1 VTRPSTPA
9 GRQPPTDAG
18 RPPRDARAD
27 DPAGEKRAASGL
39 GSLVRT
45 AGPEPA
51 APKGPASRWRRA
63 RVVGGGNLRPAGLR
77 PGWLAVALGLLLI
90 ALLVGLAVGAARLTP
105 AAVAGDLLDRLLGR
119 PSALTERQQ
128 AILWQLRAPRVAIGA
143 VVGATLALA
152 GAAYQGVFGNPLADP
167 YLLGVSAGAGLGAT
181 LAVAGGLP
189 GVAAGTGLLPVAAF
203 AGAVLAVAATY
214 LLGRSVGGRGTTS
227 LILAGVAVAA
237 FCISVQSY
245 IQQRHQETI
254 RQVYS
259 WLLGDLSTVGWREL
273 AGVAPYVLVGGIVVL
288 AHRRL
293 LDVLRLGDEEARSL
307 GVNTSRVRLLVV
319 VAATVA
325 TAAAVA
331 VSGLIGF
338 VGIVVPHAVRMVVGG
353 ANAALLPLSALLGAA
368 FLVLADVAARTVAM
382 PAEVPIGVVT
392 ALVGAPF
399 FALVLR
405 LRRGELS

>member
-1 VTRPSTPA
+1 MTRPSTPA
-9 GRQPPTDAG
+9 GGQPPAEAG
-18 RPPRDARAD
+18 RPPRDGRAE
-27 DPAGEKRAASGL
+27 DPAGEQRAASGL
-39 GSLVRT
+39 GSRVRT
-45 AGPEPA
+45 AAPEPA
-51 APKGPASRWRRA
+51 APEGPASRWRRA
-63 RVVGGGNLRPAGLR
+63 RVGGGDLRPAGLR

-245 IQQRHQETI
+245 VQQRHQETI

-293 LDVLRLGDEEARSL
+293 LDVLRLGEEEARSL

-368 FLVLADVAARTVAM
+368 FLVLADVVARTVAM

>member
-1 VTRPSTPA
+1 
-9 GRQPPTDAG
+9 
-18 RPPRDARAD
+18 
-27 DPAGEKRAASGL
+27 
-39 GSLVRT
+39 
-45 AGPEPA
+45 
-51 APKGPASRWRRA
+51 
-63 RVVGGGNLRPAGLR
+63 VGGGDLRPAGLR

-245 IQQRHQETI
+245 VQQRHQETI

-368 FLVLADVAARTVAM
+368 FLVLADVVARTVAM

>member
-1 VTRPSTPA
+1 M
-9 GRQPPTDAG
+9 G
-18 RPPRDARAD
+18 
-27 DPAGEKRAASGL
+27 
-39 GSLVRT
+39 
-45 AGPEPA
+45 
-51 APKGPASRWRRA
+51 
-63 RVVGGGNLRPAGLR
+63 LRPAGLR
-77 PGWLAVALGLLLI
+77 PGWLAVALALLVA

-105 AAVAGDLLDRLLGR
+105 LSVAADLLDRLLGR
-119 PSALTERQQ
+119 PSALSERQQ
-128 AILWQLRAPRVAIGA
+128 AILWQLRAPRVVLGA
-143 VVGATLALA
+143 VVGATLALS

-167 YLLGVSAGAGLGAT
+167 YLLGVSGGAGLGAT

-189 GVAAGTGLLPVAAF
+189 GVGGGPALLPVAAF
-203 AGAVLAVAATY
+203 AGAILAVATTY
-214 LLGRSVGGRGTTS
+214 ALGRTVGGRGTTA
-227 LILAGVAVAA
+227 LILAGVAVGA
-237 FCISVQSY
+237 FCISIQSY
-245 IQQRHQETI
+245 VQQRNQETL
-254 RQVYS
+254 REVYG

-273 AGVAPYVLVGGIVVL
+273 AGVAPYVLAGGAVVL

-293 LDVLRLGDEEARSL
+293 LDVLRLGDAEARSL
-307 GVNTSRVRLLVV
+307 GVDTARVRLVVV

-353 ANAALLPLSALLGAA
+353 ANAALLPLSALAGAA
-368 FLVLADVAARTVAM
+368 FLVLADVAARTAAS

-405 LRRGELS
+405 LRRGELG